1 MLHAVSRAA
10 PPARLGV
17 AITRRLAPRA
27 VDRNGFKRAVR
38 ETFRRHPAKALAF
51 DCVIALR
58 ARFAA
63 ADARSAAREVAHLLD
78 QLCAGQR

>member
-1 MLHAVSRAA
+1 MLHVVSRAS

-17 AITRRLAPRA
+17 AVTRRLAPRA

-38 ETFRRHPAKALAF
+38 ETFRRHPVKSLAV

-58 ARFAA
+58 SRFDAA
-63 ADARSAAREVAHLLD
+63 QAHGAAREVQSLFD
-78 QLCAGQR
+78 QLCAVQR

>member
-1 MLHAVSRAA
+1 MLHVVSRAS

-17 AITRRLAPRA
+17 AVTRRLAPRA

-38 ETFRRHPAKALAF
+38 ETFRRHPVKALAF

-58 ARFAA
+58 SRFDA
-63 ADARSAAREVAHLLD
+63 ADARIAAREVSGLLD
-78 QLCAGQR
+78 QLCAAQR